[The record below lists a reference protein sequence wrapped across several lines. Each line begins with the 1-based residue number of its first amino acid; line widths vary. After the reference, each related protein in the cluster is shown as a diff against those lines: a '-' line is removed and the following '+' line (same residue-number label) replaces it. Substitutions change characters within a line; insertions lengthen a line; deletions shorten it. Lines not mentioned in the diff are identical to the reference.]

1 MYTNGL
7 KDRFGSPLISKRDGD
22 KAYAS
27 KDEFGVIKETVE
39 QHVGDQEIHITS
51 DEHVALTEL
60 IENKDDYARQS
71 VENTFEEV
79 NNFEKHV
86 NFGSSVETNGTV
98 KVNSGGVVLSA
109 DGYVSFNDDGLV
121 TTPSGAK
128 GYPYSEGIPT
138 VLSNGGVYNL
148 GMITE
153 PIDISGVYFDGD
165 DTIIQTCEVW
175 FEQGNAV
182 NAITWMP
189 DLYWIDTADGKSPTW
204 IAKLRYRVAIRKEID
219 RLIGS
224 VSYSYSI

>member
-22 KAYAS
+22 KVYAN
-27 KDEFGVIKETVE
+27 KVVE
-39 QHVGDQEIHITS
+39 QTVATHIEDNVAHISQEQHES
-51 DEHVALTEL
+51 LTEL
-60 IENKDDYARQS
+60 ITNKDDYARQS
-71 VENTFEEV
+71 VENTFQEV

-98 KVNSGGVVLSA
+98 KVNSGGVILNA

-165 DTIIQTCEVW
+165 ETIIQTCEVW
-175 FEQGNAV
+175 FEQGSTV

-189 DLYWIDTADGKSPTW
+189 DLYWIDTANGKAPTW

-224 VSYSYSI
+224 LSYSYSI